1 MEIQGWWDGAW
12 SYWWQQNLHP
22 SGYDSFVPSMLP
34 GLEKARQALIE
45 FLVFFLVKGGNK
57 SIDSNTQSFLVNWLI
72 SPLFASSGEARQ
84 RDGSVPS
91 HGVSASHPPAAHVRG
106 ALVIWSWRF
115 ETIPMEDLRIYWV
128 VMVVF
133 VWSPEVDLSHVA
145 FRLNLLGSAPSG
157 ELSRQLQGCPATKAG
172 VDFAPLVADV
182 GSIMM
187 LVGYHSQVFRVLA
200 DCQA

>member
-1 MEIQGWWDGAW
+1 MIMIKINDSNNNDTHSKNNIQINRYKWNGNSRMVGWCLELLVATKSTSLRLRSLCSQHASGPGKSQAGA
-12 SYWWQQNLHP
+12 
-22 SGYDSFVPSMLP
+22 
-34 GLEKARQALIE
+34 E

-133 VWSPEVDLSHVA
+133 V
-145 FRLNLLGSAPSG
+145 
-157 ELSRQLQGCPATKAG
+157 
-172 VDFAPLVADV
+172 
-182 GSIMM
+182 
-187 LVGYHSQVFRVLA
+187 
-200 DCQA
+200 